1 MSTEWYCKIG
11 DRQFGPVPTQ
21 KLRDMAVGG
30 QLTPSSMVRRGENG
44 QWVPADRVKGL
55 EFSNSKIS
63 RTANSPSDD
72 LPKASTPK
80 PPTPKPPTAKPPVK
94 RSATPVYSTQP
105 SPAPV
110 PSQQPT
116 PVYQQS
122 NSARAPFVDT
132 KTSEPLNQG
141 LNAAVKWAI
150 GIGVCL
156 AVGLIAILVVMK
168 ANDDQPTR
176 PPVAKNVNHPDP
188 EKPAFDPESEP
199 SDQPKQEKESSPKRP
214 QTHPAITSI
223 SRWRTMLTGARLL
236 NRQTSEEV
244 VVWVTDAWFGANA
257 KATTQPPKTVNSDR
271 PDNVFDAKALG
282 LDPNK
287 QRTSVTGR
295 ILEPAGAN
303 TNVPP
308 SDSSEK
314 PRYVLVRVKIT
325 NKSADQALHYAGFN
339 RGDPSSKSLAAM
351 LFDDLG
357 TRCKLVGTAEV
368 NSEARLTETE
378 IASGETAYD
387 LLVFELPP
395 ATFKHLKLLLP
406 RAAIGMESGQDF
418 IGFQI
423 AKDDVIG
430 SGSKHVERQKPT
442 SVGEPKSKPQ
452 QTVENAPRS
461 QPTAPPVKP
470 VNSGKKAFDALQ
482 RSIGKE
488 E

>member
-1 MSTEWYCKIG
+1 
-11 DRQFGPVPTQ
+11 
-21 KLRDMAVGG
+21 
-30 QLTPSSMVRRGENG
+30 
-44 QWVPADRVKGL
+44 
-55 EFSNSKIS
+55 
-63 RTANSPSDD
+63 
-72 LPKASTPK
+72 
-80 PPTPKPPTAKPPVK
+80 
-94 RSATPVYSTQP
+94 
-105 SPAPV
+105 
-110 PSQQPT
+110 
-116 PVYQQS
+116 VYQQS

-168 ANDDQPTR
+168 AGDDADQPTR
-176 PPVAKNVNHPDP
+176 SPVAKNVNHPDP
-188 EKPAFDPESEP
+188 EKPAFDPESEQ
-199 SDQPKQEKESSPKRP
+199 SDQPKKEKESSPKRP

-223 SRWRTMLTGARLL
+223 SRWRTMSTGARLL

-351 LFDDLG
+351 LFDDRG

-406 RAAIGMESGQDF
+406 RAAFGMQKSGQDF

-430 SGSKHVERQKPT
+430 SGSKQVERQKPT
-442 SVGEPKSKPQ
+442 SVGKPE
-452 QTVENAPRS
+452 QTVE
-461 QPTAPPVKP
+461 TAAP
-470 VNSGKKAFDALQ
+470 VNSGKEAFDALQ
-482 RSIGKE
+482 RTLGKE